1 MSDFDYNVNNY
12 SISEMKKIIGIPVE
26 QSLTYPAIHTAVNKL
41 LPTAANNKSLF
52 RFFVQIKDRLT
63 QAIINGS
70 DDDEHDEDGEDDDSE
85 DEDGEDNDD
94 DDDGEDDNVVAR
106 STIRIQQ
113 PQPPTIFSQ
122 ITDGVPFGNMN
133 PLDRTTV
140 SKVMCI
146 DSLFRELP
154 ETTPESS
161 FLVNLPGNLER
172 VISLSVTS
180 VNLPNHWYNVSD
192 DTTLNTFSIIT
203 HNGPTGTTTHTVTI
217 PAGNYTATKMELVL
231 NNIFSNTSDL
241 SLLRVDI
248 NPDTLK
254 TTFRAKISNDPGA
267 TNYAFEPT
275 ASPPYPD
282 FSYEVHFQTVTTS
295 PGVLDCETGDI
306 NGTVL
311 TLDKYNIG
319 YILGFRNP
327 DYVVEKLPEELDIF
341 SVQDTTLTYNCIL
354 RSEGVFNPT
363 VIDYVFLELDDFNN
377 NFVTNTVVSKTQSGY
392 IGNNILAQIPIYSTE
407 QISQVTRGDTT
418 TFKTRNYFGP
428 VSIKKLAVS
437 LLDKRGNI
445 VNLHGNNF
453 SFTLEVTLQ
462 YS

>member
-1 MSDFDYNVNNY
+1 MIDNFDYDVNNY
-12 SISEMKKIIGIPVE
+12 SISEMKKIIGIPSE
-26 QSLTYPAIHTAVNKL
+26 QSLTYPVIHTAVNKL
-41 LPTAANNKSLF
+41 LSTAANNKQLF
-52 RFFVQIKDRLT
+52 RFFIQIKDRLT
-63 QAIINGS
+63 QAVINGS
-70 DDDEHDEDGEDDDSE
+70 EEEGDEEDEYEYDEDDE
-85 DEDGEDNDD
+85 DEDDEDNE
-94 DDDGEDDNVVAR
+94 DGGNDNVLSQSLIKSQKPTA
-106 STIRIQQ
+106 
-113 PQPPTIFSQ
+113 PTIFAQ
-122 ITDGVPFGNMN
+122 INDGVPFGNMN

-140 SKVMCI
+140 SKVVCI

-154 ETTPESS
+154 DTTPEGS

-180 VNLPNHWYNVSD
+180 VNMPNIWYNVSD

-203 HNGPTGTTTHTVTI
+203 YNGPTGTTTHTVAV
-217 PAGNYTATKMELVL
+217 PAGNYTAAQMELVL

-241 SLLRVDI
+241 SLLRVEI
-248 NPDTLK
+248 NPITLK

-267 TNYAFEPT
+267 ANYAFEPT

-282 FSYEVHFQTVTTS
+282 FSYEVHFQTVTTA

-327 DYVVEKLPEELDIF
+327 DYVVEKLPEELDIS

-354 RSEGVFNPT
+354 RSEGIFNPT

-377 NFVTNTVVSKTQSGY
+377 NFVIN
-392 IGNNILAQIPIYSTE
+392 
-407 QISQVTRGDTT
+407 
-418 TFKTRNYFGP
+418 
-428 VSIKKLAVS
+428 SIF
-437 LLDKRGNI
+437 I
-445 VNLHGNNF
+445 QF
-453 SFTLEVTLQ
+453 S
-462 YS
+462 

>member
-1 MSDFDYNVNNY
+1 MDDFDYNVNNY
-12 SISEMKKIIGIPVE
+12 SISEMKKIISIPID
-26 QSLTYPAIHTAVNKL
+26 QPLTYPAIHTAVNKL
-41 LPTAANNKSLF
+41 LSTAANNKNLF
-52 RFFVQIKDRLT
+52 RFFVQIKDRLN
-63 QAIINGS
+63 QVIINGNEY
-70 DDDEHDEDGEDDDSE
+70 DEG
-85 DEDGEDNDD
+85 NDD
-94 DDDGEDDNVVAR
+94 DDDDDDDDDNDNNDDDDNDEDNADFQ
-106 STIRIQQ
+106 SMIKIQQ
-113 PQPPTIFSQ
+113 PTPPTVYTQ
-122 ITDGVPFGNMN
+122 INDGVPFGNMN

-140 SKVMCI
+140 SKVVCI

-154 ETTPESS
+154 DTTPEGS

-180 VNLPNHWYNVSD
+180 VNLPNNWYNVSD

-203 HNGPTGTTTHTVTI
+203 HNGPAGTSTHTVTV
-217 PAGNYTATKMELVL
+217 PAGNYTAAHMEMVL

-241 SLLRVDI
+241 SFLRVEI
-248 NPDTLK
+248 NPATLK
-254 TTFRAKISNDPGA
+254 TIFRAKISNDPGA

-282 FSYEVHFQTVTTS
+282 FSYEVHFQTVTTT
-295 PGVLDCETGDI
+295 PGVLDCETGNI

-327 DYVVEKLPEELDIF
+327 DYVVEKLPEELDIL
-341 SVQDTTLTYNCIL
+341 SVQDSSLTHHCIL
-354 RSEGVFNPT
+354 RSEGIFNPT

-407 QISQVTRGDTT
+407 QISQVTRRETT

-428 VSIKKLAVS
+428 VRIKKLAVR
-437 LLDKRGNI
+437 LLDKRGNV
-445 VNLHGNNF
+445 VNLNGNNF